1 MNLRLMAQVLALA
14 LPFFGLIFLGFFCG
28 RIRKL
33 PEEGLAWMNFFIVY
47 VALPCLFFKLI
58 ATTPFEQLSN
68 WPFILSTMVST
79 YIAFALSF
87 AVGIWITGGDIK
99 SAAIQGALGGY
110 SNVGYMGPGITL
122 AAIGPAA
129 AVPTALVF
137 VFDCILFFTIVPFM
151 MGLGGAE
158 KMKIWSTTKYVV
170 LNVVTHPFNIATAI
184 AVLAA
189 YFHWQPPLAIGVLI
203 DFLSRAAAPC
213 ALFALGVTVALR
225 PYEGVP
231 VELPIHLAIKLILHP
246 LLVWGVLSAVGDFDR
261 AWVFTAML
269 MASLPPASN
278 VFVMA
283 RQYDAYVQ
291 RASNGVLV
299 GTIVSVA
306 TVTMFLYLIAGDIIP
321 HDLFPSR

>member
-1 MNLRLMAQVLALA
+1 MAQVLALA

-170 LNVVTHPFNIATAI
+170 LKVVTHPFNIATAI

-189 YFHWQPPLAIGVLI
+189 YLP
-203 DFLSRAAAPC
+203 AA
-213 ALFALGVTVALR
+213 
-225 PYEGVP
+225 
-231 VELPIHLAIKLILHP
+231 
-246 LLVWGVLSAVGDFDR
+246 LSAEEL
-261 AWVFTAML
+261 TAL
-269 MASLPPASN
+269 VKEAIAETGASLGTPGGVGKAQMGA
-278 VFVMA
+278 VMKA
-283 RQYDAYVQ
+283 AQAKAAGRADGKSLSAEVQ
-291 RASNGVLV
+291 KQL
-299 GTIVSVA
+299 
-306 TVTMFLYLIAGDIIP
+306 P
-321 HDLFPSR
+321 

>member
-1 MNLRLMAQVLALA
+1 MAHVLALA

-28 RIRKL
+28 KIRKL

-47 VALPCLFFKLI
+47 IALPCLFFKLI

-68 WPFILSTMVST
+68 WSFILSTTVST

-87 AVGIWITGGDIK
+87 AVGIWVTGGDIK

-151 MGLGGAE
+151 MGLGGTE
-158 KMKIWSTTKYVV
+158 KMKIWTTTKYVV
-170 LNVVTHPFNIATAI
+170 LKVVTHPFNIATAI

-189 YFHWQPPLAIGVLI
+189 YFHWQPPQAIGVLI

-231 VELPIHLAIKLILHP
+231 VELPIHLAIKLMVHP
-246 LLVWGVLSAVGDFDR
+246 LLVWVVLSAVGDFDR

-269 MASLPPASN
+269 MASLPPAGN

-283 RQYDAYVQ
+283 RQYNVYVQ

-299 GTIVSVA
+299 GTIISVA
-306 TVTMFLYLIAGDIIP
+306 TVTMFLYLITGDVIP
-321 HDLFPSR
+321 YDLFPSR

>member
-1 MNLRLMAQVLALA
+1 MAHVLSLA

-28 RIRKL
+28 KVRKL

-47 VALPCLFFKLI
+47 VSLPCLFFKLI

-68 WPFILSTMVST
+68 WPFILSTTLST
-79 YIAFALSF
+79 YCAFALSF
-87 AVGIWITGGDIK
+87 AVGIWLTRGDIR

-137 VFDCILFFTIVPFM
+137 VFDCILFFTLVPFM
-151 MGLGGAE
+151 MGMGGTE
-158 KMKIWSTTKYVV
+158 RMKVWDTTRYVV
-170 LNVVTHPFNIATAI
+170 RQVVAHPFNIATFV

-189 YFHWQPPLAIGVLI
+189 YFKWQPPEAIGVLV

-231 VELPIHLAIKLILHP
+231 KELPIHLGIKLVLHP
-246 LLVWGVLSAVGDFDR
+246 LLVWLVLSAVGDFDR

-269 MASLPPASN
+269 MASLPPAGN

-283 RQYDAYVQ
+283 RQYDVYVQ

-299 GTIVSVA
+299 GTIASVA
-306 TVTMFLYLIAGDIIP
+306 TVTLFLWLIAGNVIP

>member
-1 MNLRLMAQVLALA
+1 MAHVLSLA
-14 LPFFGLIFLGFFCG
+14 LPFFGLIFLGFLCA
-28 RIRKL
+28 RIKRL
-33 PEEGLAWMNFFIVY
+33 PEEGLAWMNFFIIY
-47 VALPCLFFKLI
+47 VSLPALFFKLI

-68 WPFILSTMVST
+68 WSFILSTTLCT
-79 YIAFALSF
+79 YAAFALSF
-87 AVGIWITGGDIK
+87 AVGIWATGGDVR

-137 VFDCILFFTIVPFM
+137 VFDCLLFFTIVPFM
-151 MGLGGAE
+151 MGMGGRE
-158 KMKIWSTTKYVV
+158 KVKVWQTARTVIV
-170 LNVVTHPFNIATAI
+170 NVVTHPFNIATAI
-184 AVLAA
+184 AVMAA
-189 YFHWQPPLAIGVLI
+189 WLRWQPPEPIGVLV

-231 VELPIHLAIKLILHP
+231 KELPIHLLIKLVLHP
-246 LLVWGVLSAVGDFDR
+246 LMVWVVLSAVGNFDR

-269 MASLPPASN
+269 MAALPPAGN

-283 RQYDAYVQ
+283 RQYDVYIQ

-299 GTIVSVA
+299 GTLASVG
-306 TVTMFLYLIAGDIIP
+306 TMTLLLYLITGDLLP
-321 HDLFPSR
+321 HDLFP

>member
-1 MNLRLMAQVLALA
+1 MAQVLSLA

-28 RIRKL
+28 KVRRL
-33 PEEGLAWMNFFIVY
+33 PEEGLAWMNFFVIY
-47 VALPCLFFKLI
+47 VSLPCLFFKLI

-68 WPFILSTMVST
+68 WPFILSTTLST
-79 YIAFALSF
+79 YIAFAVSF
-87 AVGIWITGGDIK
+87 CIGILLTRGDIR
-99 SAAIQGALGGY
+99 SSAIQGTLGAY

-137 VFDCILFFTIVPFM
+137 VFDCILFFTLVPFM
-151 MGLGGAE
+151 MGMGGTAR
-158 KMKIWSTTKYVV
+158 MNVWRTARAIVW
-170 LNVVTHPFNIATAI
+170 NVVSHPFNIATAV

-189 YFHWQPPLAIGVLI
+189 YFRWQPPEAIGVLV
-203 DFLSRAAAPC
+203 DVLSRAAAPC

-231 VELPIHLAIKLILHP
+231 TEVPIHLFVKLVFHP
-246 LLVWGVLSAVGDFDR
+246 ILVWVVLSAAGDFDR

-269 MASLPPASN
+269 MAALPPAGN

-283 RQYDAYVQ
+283 RQYDVYVQ
-291 RASNGVLV
+291 RASNGVLA
-299 GTIVSVA
+299 GTVLSVF
-306 TVTMFLYLIAGDIIP
+306 TVTALLYVIAGDVVP
-321 HDLFPSR
+321 HDLFPGR